1 MSKKP
6 TKVTLKEVVPESG
19 WVEFMK
25 NNGSVVVIC
34 IVVTALIAGFASV
47 LISKKHDNIIEET
60 AENIVESQL
69 NLPDGS
75 VDLTPSTPE

>member
-1 MSKKP
+1 MA
-6 TKVTLKEVVPESG
+6 V
-19 WVEFMK
+19 
-25 NNGSVVVIC
+25 
-34 IVVTALIAGFASV
+34 IAGIGSV
-47 LISKKHDNIIEET
+47 LISKTHDNIVEET